1 MRVVLA
7 IAMATLT
14 VGLAS
19 RPMFSQSLGDTTGFE
34 SIHMLNALTGWA
46 VAKDLSSGMFKL
58 LRTTDGGIRWQDV
71 TLPSSSGRKIRVL
84 RMSVLSSDVAWVWL
98 YGIVETTAEI
108 FRTVDGGRTWKS
120 ITVPTAG
127 GILISFIN
135 PREGWLL
142 ASFGGAMGRYPIE
155 IYRSTDGGEMWT
167 KIAAWESSVTG
178 NMTFLDSTTGW
189 ITSYDPRGPS
199 SQVGLY
205 VTHDGGRTWRW
216 RNLPLPSG
224 LTPFWIPRPRA
235 PQFFTARD
243 GIFPVFFALL
253 SDASR
258 QDVVKILAVV
268 YTTHDGGTTWTPSK
282 PISVA
287 LSGYPYSFADAEYG
301 WVSDGTALHVTRDG
315 GRNWTRLKPTGP
327 FADVQHLEF
336 VSSQVGW
343 ALRRTSPYLLKT
355 LDGGRT
361 WAPVAFIISR
371 P

>member
-1 MRVVLA
+1 MRFALA

-14 VGLAS
+14 VGLVS
-19 RPMFSQSLGDTTGFE
+19 GPIFSQPPGDTTGFE
-34 SIHMLNALTGWA
+34 SIRMIDSSTGWA

-58 LRTTDGGIRWQDV
+58 LHTTDGGIRWKDV
-71 TLPSSSGRKIRVL
+71 TPASFSGRKIRAF
-84 RMSVLSSDVAWVWL
+84 RISVLSSDFAWVMP
-98 YGIVETTAEI
+98 YGLSEPTTEI
-108 FRTVDGGRTWKS
+108 FRTADGGRTWQG
-120 ITVPTAG
+120 ITAPVA
-127 GILISFIN
+127 ISISFIN
-135 PREGWLL
+135 AREGWLL
-142 ASFGGAMGRYPIE
+142 ASDGGAMGRYPVE
-155 IYRSTDGGEMWT
+155 IYHSTDGGETWT
-167 KIAAWESSVTG
+167 KIAAWESSVTE
-178 NMTFLDSTTGW
+178 NMTFLDPARGW
-189 ITSYDPRGPS
+189 VTSWDARGPS
-199 SQVGLY
+199 SVVGLY

-253 SDASR
+253 S
-258 QDVVKILAVV
+258 
-268 YTTHDGGTTWTPSK
+268 DGGTTWTPSK

-361 WAPVAFIISR
+361 WAPVDYAILR
-371 P
+371 Q